1 VEEVLILETDQILK
15 HFLYLV
21 LVEVEVEAQDQ
32 ILQEV
37 VVVAEVEDTLKV
49 EKEDLE

>member
-1 VEEVLILETDQILK
+1 
-15 HFLYLV
+15 
-21 LVEVEVEAQDQ
+21 VEVEVEAQDQ

-49 EKEDLE
+49 QKEDLE